1 MGLIS
6 REEAIQELEFICEN
20 KILSKEGTYALC
32 IALDEMKSNSRPKGK
47 WIDFKCSHCGFE
59 PIIKP
64 MAIDLTAEPRLRNT
78 YKYCPNCGANMR
90 GEE

>member
-1 MGLIS
+1 MDYIS

-32 IALDEMKSNSRPKGK
+32 IALDEMKSNSRPKGE
-47 WIDFKCSHCGFE
+47 WEASTNGTDYRVCSNCLYERHAGT
-59 PIIKP
+59 KY
-64 MAIDLTAEPRLRNT
+64 N
-78 YKYCPNCGANMR
+78 YCPICGADMR